1 MADLVHPRG
10 GWRPDRGGD
19 PPDGTGPDPITP
31 GGSRRRRPKLTSG
44 ELAQNGSFEAGVS
57 PWVPGNNTGFGIY
70 ANGQISPS
78 DAAYAGTHYAA
89 MNTSSPGGGL
99 YEDIGGLSISPG
111 DTFCGS
117 AQVRDQLQE
126 TGARGSFVVWLI
138 GGSSNEAGSDVFS
151 NLGNG
156 PNWSQV
162 STCVTATSSHT
173 QVRIQFYPTPGT
185 PTLDVDAV
193 DVHHA
198 LQVAAPLTQN
208 GGFESGPAPWQV
220 GSNSNYVVYANG
232 QIAPNDVAFAGTHYA
247 ATNTS
252 APGGGF
258 YQDITGQSISPGDTV
273 CGSARVRDQL
283 QETGAQGSFVIWLIG
298 GSSNESGVANF
309 SNLGNGANWQP
320 VSTCVTASTAHT
332 QVRVQFFPT
341 PGTPTLDVDAVVAN
355 DYRDIQESI
364 SQNGSFEAGASPWVP
379 GNNTGFGIYANGQIS
394 PSDAAYAGTHYAA
407 MNTSSPGGGLYE
419 DIAGLSIAPGD
430 TFCGSAEIRDQ
441 LQETGAQGSFVV
453 WLIGGSSNEAGSDVF
468 SNLGNGPNWTA
479 VSTLRHRH
487 QPPHPGPDPVL
498 PDTGDSH
505 PRRRRGGDGERV
517 GLRAQRQLRTQ
528 RLVHATDLR
537 RHAVAATRRGRAD
550 HRLQRVRP
558 EGVGPRRRGRR
569 RLPGPGPVPISLAE
583 LRWSGRE
590 PAEHDANRARQLEL
604 ERRRGADLRG
614 WQRTDV
620 LVLGCAR
627 HHADDHGCVRQ
638 LRADHH
644 RPEEP
649 ITRRLHAMRAGRHR
663 GRQQPMGH
671 RQLLARL
678 LTIGPLDVGNAGP
691 PLR

>member
-1 MADLVHPRG
+1 MAVGALIAGVTLPTALALTQSLRVAPAAG
-10 GWRPDRGGD
+10 AQ
-19 PPDGTGPDPITP
+19 
-31 GGSRRRRPKLTSG
+31 LTSG

-232 QIAPNDVAFAGTHYA
+232 QIAPNDVAFAGSHYA

-430 TFCGSAEIRDQ
+430 TFCGSAESTRPAPRDRGSGLLRRLAHRRLVQRGRLRRLLQPRQRSQ
-441 LQETGAQGSFVV
+441 LDRGLHAASPPPAPTPRS
-453 WLIGGSSNEAGSDVF
+453 GSS
-468 SNLGNGPNWTA
+468 
-479 VSTLRHRH
+479 ST
-487 QPPHPGPDPVL
+487 
-498 PDTGDSH
+498 
-505 PRRRRGGDGERV
+505 
-517 GLRAQRQLRTQ
+517 
-528 RLVHATDLR
+528 
-537 RHAVAATRRGRAD
+537 
-550 HRLQRVRP
+550 
-558 EGVGPRRRGRR
+558 
-569 RLPGPGPVPISLAE
+569 
-583 LRWSGRE
+583 
-590 PAEHDANRARQLEL
+590 
-604 ERRRGADLRG
+604 
-614 WQRTDV
+614 
-620 LVLGCAR
+620 
-627 HHADDHGCVRQ
+627 
-638 LRADHH
+638 
-644 RPEEP
+644 
-649 ITRRLHAMRAGRHR
+649 RHR
-663 GRQQPMGH
+663 GLPPSTSTRWRRRTCRAPRPTPTAHPTTRARH
-671 RQLLARL
+671 RPSPTRCCSNPAWPRRS
-678 LTIGPLDVGNAGP
+678 P
-691 PLR
+691 PPTSTP